1 MVIIIS
7 VVVLILIYF
16 QIFKTE
22 NVQSTGS
29 VNASEDEDED
39 LAEAYH
45 YLKRRSLR
53 RASLKLP
60 RITLNDDTLSVSHD
74 WNESQFHTP
83 QPYKTPS
90 PKDTTSQNKIV
101 FTEIPIIRT

>member
-1 MVIIIS
+1 MVILIS
-7 VVVLILIYF
+7 VVAMILVYF
-16 QIFKTE
+16 QIFKTQNE
-22 NVQSTGS
+22 PN
-29 VNASEDEDED
+29 SETLTLSETEDED

-45 YLKRRSLR
+45 YLKRKSLR

-60 RITLNDDTLSVSHD
+60 KITLNDESLPVSHD

-83 QPYKTPS
+83 LPYKTPQ
-90 PKDTTSQNKIV
+90 PRDVASQNQIA